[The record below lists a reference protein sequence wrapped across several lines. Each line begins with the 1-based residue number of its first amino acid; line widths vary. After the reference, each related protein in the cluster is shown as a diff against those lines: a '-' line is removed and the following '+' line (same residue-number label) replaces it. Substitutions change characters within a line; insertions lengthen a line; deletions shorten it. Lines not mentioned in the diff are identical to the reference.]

1 MRGWNSMTSAKPK
14 SRRGRS
20 GSCADRLAGS
30 GSGGEV
36 RRDGGASSVGWLLLS
51 ALIGQPGSGQELAEP
66 GLGPAVG
73 ESTKDVAEVLEG
85 RRANQI
91 AVDDESMQNREPA
104 GTVVGAGKQEIPAP
118 DGGTALL
125 ALDMGV
131 GQRDPRIVEED
142 DEGRPLVDGVRD
154 GLAQRT
160 LGRGAGRRDA
170 QRSARVRRSRRTGSP
185 CRGSPPGSLV
195 ATCPSSQG
203 CTRRTRLR
211 RHRPGRSRYGRA

>member
-1 MRGWNSMTSAKPK
+1 MRGWSSMTSAKPK

-30 GSGGEV
+30 GSGGDV
-36 RRDGGASSVGWLLLS
+36 GSDGVGSSVGWLLLS
-51 ALIGQPGSGQELAEP
+51 ALVGQPGGGQERAEP
-66 GLGPAVG
+66 GLGAAVG

-131 GQRDPRIVEED
+131 GQRDPRIVGSSRKMMRVD
-142 DEGRPLVDGVRD
+142 HWLTAYVTALPSGLLGVARPARSPMTRWRRSMSGRLSRW
-154 GLAQRT
+154 
-160 LGRGAGRRDA
+160 RR
-170 QRSARVRRSRRTGSP
+170 RRSSSRSTPSARAWDST
-185 CRGSPPGSLV
+185 
-195 ATCPSSQG
+195 A
-203 CTRRTRLR
+203 
-211 RHRPGRSRYGRA
+211 